1 MEVRMESNFCE
12 VKLFQVRPD
21 RLEEFVVFA
30 EKAKES
36 QAKCLGCS
44 DMKYMKR
51 FYVHDEIGTLPR
63 ELTKIVK
70 CVKYYSY
77 WEFDTIENYTAAN
90 LWFFDNYEKE
100 LRKLLITPFDINCGY
115 GL

>member
-1 MEVRMESNFCE
+1 MGNNFCD

-21 RLEEFVVFA
+21 KLVEFEAFVTKVKDAQA
-30 EKAKES
+30 ERA
-36 QAKCLGCS
+36 GCS

-51 FYVHDEIGTLPR
+51 FYVHDEIGPLPR

-77 WEFDTIENYTAAN
+77 WEFDNIENYTAAN
-90 LWFFDNYEKE
+90 KWFFDHYAKE
-100 LRKLLITPFDINCGY
+100 LMKLLIAPFDINCGY